1 MAQWFVVFLQ
11 EDVGKDLESLVLL
24 SFKEAQSL
32 LLQVTIG
39 LAVAEAEFEFEHRD
53 LHWYNCKTLEFI
65 IDGKKMHVKTHGV
78 VASITDFTLSRINT
92 GEDVSFLDLSLD
104 PVLFEGPRKGNK
116 QSETYRKIKEVTEDC
131 WERSFPNTNALW
143 MQYLVDA
150 IDYRFKKNSNALFIT
165 RDRTSKETMM
175 LRSFKK
181 RLNDYGSAKESIDDP
196 FISDLIVS
204 EF

>member
-53 LHWYNCKTLEFI
+53 LHWYSNLHNYIIFIIFLEFMSFFFVNCLKIKGEYSMSRKDCKTLEFI

-78 VASITDFTLSRINT
+78 VASIIDFTLSRINT

-104 PVLFEGPRKGNK
+104 PVLFEGPKGKEMNSRK
-116 QSETYRKIKEVTEDC
+116 
-131 WERSFPNTNALW
+131 
-143 MQYLVDA
+143 
-150 IDYRFKKNSNALFIT
+150 
-165 RDRTSKETMM
+165 
-175 LRSFKK
+175 
-181 RLNDYGSAKESIDDP
+181 
-196 FISDLIVS
+196 LIGK
-204 EF
+204 